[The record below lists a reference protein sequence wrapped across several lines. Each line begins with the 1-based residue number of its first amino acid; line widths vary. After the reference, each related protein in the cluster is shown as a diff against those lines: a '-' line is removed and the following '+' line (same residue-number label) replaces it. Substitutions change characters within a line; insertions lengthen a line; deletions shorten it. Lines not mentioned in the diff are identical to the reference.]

1 MVYEDK
7 GMSGFYE
14 NYVKLMGNLIEPDR
28 ATPYK
33 INYLK
38 KYAFINSIF
47 YIIGD
52 MHDYGTFVF
61 KIMFLRILYNV
72 F

>member
-1 MVYEDK
+1 
-7 GMSGFYE
+7 MSGFYE

-38 KYAFINSIF
+38 KIIKNDKVLKLPIPVGVLNLEKSI
-47 YIIGD
+47 
-52 MHDYGTFVF
+52 
-61 KIMFLRILYNV
+61 L
-72 F
+72 

>member
-38 KYAFINSIF
+38 K
-47 YIIGD
+47 IIKNDKVLKLPITDGV
-52 MHDYGTFVF
+52 M
-61 KIMFLRILYNV
+61 KIEK
-72 F
+72 

>member
-38 KYAFINSIF
+38 KIIKNDKVLKLPIPVGVLNLEKSI
-47 YIIGD
+47 
-52 MHDYGTFVF
+52 
-61 KIMFLRILYNV
+61 L
-72 F
+72 